1 MNRGFI
7 LLSLLIF
14 FATRILA
21 IEISFF
27 NTNLKDALNMLSVD
41 TGAVIIYE
49 PSISGAISIQVEA
62 ESLEKVLDLL
72 LMPYSYY
79 WTKVDGVY
87 FVGNSNPNSSGFT
100 NVARTYQIPLRYNS
114 AETIMKS
121 LPKAFQDYI
130 LNPVNQNSLLVYAPP
145 PLVSK
150 IASFISQIDLP
161 SRGEEVY
168 VKIIDVS
175 ERFLNSYLI
184 DVGIQPSVAGTSY
197 MLNFFQIPVLSTNL
211 YFILN
216 LSNSNIDVTDLEVLY
231 EGRIKAFDSAQSKLS
246 AQRNFTTTRYV
257 DGKLTSV
264 TTQANVELSIVPR
277 FLYNNCVLDLSIRIE
292 GFPSVNEMNTET
304 RGTSLQTTLSVEYN
318 KPYVVGIF
326 SYERVVQKEGGVSF
340 LKDLPIIGWLFK
352 KFYNESE
359 KRYIVFLLSIGS
371 DLGKNNLVGDSK

>member
-1 MNRGFI
+1 MNRGVV
-7 LLSLLIF
+7 LLFLLTLFTICV
-14 FATRILA
+14 LG
-21 IEISFF
+21 IEVSFF
-27 NTNLKDALNMLSVD
+27 NTNIKDALNILSVD

-49 PSISGAISIQVEA
+49 PSISGAVSIQIEA
-62 ESLEKVLDLL
+62 ESLEKILDLL

-121 LPKAFQDYI
+121 LPRAFQDYI
-130 LNPVNQNSLLVYAPP
+130 LNSVNQNSLLVYAPP

-161 SRGEEVY
+161 RKGEEVY

-184 DVGIQPSVAGTSY
+184 DIGIQPSIAGTSY
-197 MLNFFQIPVLSTNL
+197 TLNFFQIPILSPNL

-216 LSNSNIDVTDLEVLY
+216 LSNSNINVTDLEVLY
-231 EGRIKAFDSAQSKLS
+231 EGRIKAFDNIQSKLS

-264 TTQANVELSIVPR
+264 TTQANVELSIIPR
-277 FLYNNCVLDLSIRIE
+277 FLYNRCVLDLSIRIE
-292 GFPSVNEMNTET
+292 GLPFVNEPNIET
-304 RGTSLQTTLSVEYN
+304 RGTSLQTTLSLEYN
-318 KPYVVGIF
+318 KPHVVGTF

-352 KFYNESE
+352 RYYNESE
-359 KRYIVFLLSIGS
+359 KRYIVFLLSVGS
-371 DLGKNNLVGDSK
+371 DFGENSLVGDSK

>member
-1 MNRGFI
+1 MNRGVV
-7 LLSLLIF
+7 LLFLLTLFTICV
-14 FATRILA
+14 LG
-21 IEISFF
+21 IEVSFF
-27 NTNLKDALNMLSVD
+27 NTNIKDALNILSVD

-49 PSISGAISIQVEA
+49 PSISGAVSIQIEA
-62 ESLEKVLDLL
+62 ESLEKILDLL

-121 LPKAFQDYI
+121 LPRAFQDYI
-130 LNPVNQNSLLVYAPP
+130 LNSVNQNSLLVYAPP

-161 SRGEEVY
+161 RKGEEVY

-184 DVGIQPSVAGTSY
+184 DVGIQPSIAGTSY
-197 MLNFFQIPVLSTNL
+197 MLNFFQIPILNPNL

-216 LSNSNIDVTDLEVLY
+216 LSNSNINVTDLEVLY
-231 EGRIKAFDSAQSKLS
+231 EGRIKAFDNIQSKLS

-264 TTQANVELSIVPR
+264 TTQANVELSIIPR
-277 FLYNNCVLDLSIRIE
+277 FLYNRCVLDLSIRIE
-292 GFPSVNEMNTET
+292 GLPFVNEPNIET
-304 RGTSLQTTLSVEYN
+304 RGTSLQTTLSLEYN
-318 KPYVVGIF
+318 KPHVVGTF

-352 KFYNESE
+352 RYYNESE
-359 KRYIVFLLSIGS
+359 KRYIVFLLSVGS
-371 DLGKNNLVGDSK
+371 DFGENSLVGDSK